1 VGDMLFNYETVLTF
15 LLAFLRISGLFFL
28 MPFFSRSAVNSKV
41 RLFFGVI
48 VTFVVF
54 PVIPKDLSGI
64 DIGNIYIFVSLAI
77 IEIAVGVI
85 LGYMVILI
93 FSVIQITSEIYSTQ
107 MGFNMVNVFDPMAQI
122 QVPIL
127 GQFNNLFFMS
137 LFFISG
143 MHGKF
148 LEVVIKTFYMYP
160 IGHVGFH
167 QENMLR
173 AVLDGFQ
180 YSFLA
185 AMQLAL
191 PILGMLLLIDI
202 ILGIM
207 SRIAPQ
213 MNVFFIGMP
222 LKIMVGLIL
231 LISMVPY
238 MMVYFNMIIEESYVR
253 IGKFV
258 IHSFLVR

>member
-1 VGDMLFNYETVLTF
+1 MLFNHETVLTF

-28 MPFFSRSAVNSKV
+28 MPFFSSSAVNTKV
-41 RLFFGVI
+41 RIFFAI
-48 VTFVVF
+48 SITFVIF
-54 PVIPKDLSGI
+54 PAIPKDISNI
-64 DIGNIYIFVSLAI
+64 DIGNIYVFLSLAI
-77 IEIAVGVI
+77 REIAVGVI
-85 LGYMVILI
+85 IGYFVTLI
-93 FSVIQITSEIYSTQ
+93 FSFVQTASEIYSTQ
-107 MGFNMVNVFDPMAQI
+107 MGFNMVNVFDPMAQM

-148 LEVVIKTFYMYP
+148 LAVVVKTFYNYP
-160 IGHVGFH
+160 IGHVGFY
-167 QENMLR
+167 QENIVR
-173 AVLDGFQ
+173 AVIDGFQ
-180 YSFLA
+180 YSFVI

-191 PILGMLLLIDI
+191 PIIGLLLLIDI

-222 LKIMVGLIL
+222 LKIMVGLFL
-231 LISMVPY
+231 LIALVPY
-238 MMVYFNMIIEESYVR
+238 MMTYFNMVIDESYGRVV
-253 IGKFV
+253 KF
-258 IHSFLVR
+258 IAHSFLVR